1 MRIGKRPAICHL
13 RRAYIGSSKRIV
25 ELFFQLIEDGKTMIM
40 VTHDQEI
47 AHRTPRTIEIVDG
60 QIVHEEDGMRITI

>member
-1 MRIGKRPAICHL
+1 MIVGDEPTDNLDTA
-13 RRAYIGSSKRIV
+13 SSERMV
-25 ELFFQLIEDGKTMIM
+25 ELFFQLVEDGKTIIM

>member
-1 MRIGKRPAICHL
+1 MIVGDEPAGKLDTA
-13 RRAYIGSSKRIV
+13 SSEPIV
-25 ELFFQLIEDGKTMIM
+25 ELFFQLVEDGKTMIM

-47 AHRTPRTIEIVDG
+47 AHRTPRTIETGDR